1 MDISLSH
8 MVLATLL
15 SFQTL
20 PLFTVCVCVCVFS
33 MAQATQKTLQ
43 GLSLLKSEF
52 LT

>member
-20 PLFTVCVCVCVFS
+20 PLFTVCVCVCVF